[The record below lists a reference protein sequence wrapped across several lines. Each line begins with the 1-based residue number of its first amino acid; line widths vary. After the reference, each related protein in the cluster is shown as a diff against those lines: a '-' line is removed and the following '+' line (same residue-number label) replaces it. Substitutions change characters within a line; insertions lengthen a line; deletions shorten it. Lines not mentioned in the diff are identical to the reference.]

1 MTADSIGPGVELA
14 GRYRLD
20 DLLSESGGARFWR
33 GTDAVL
39 GRSVAVNTVPS
50 DDPRAEP
57 LIAAARASATV
68 TEAHLL
74 RVLDCDAGEDL
85 TWVVNEW
92 GSGTS
97 LDVML
102 QHGPL
107 PPSRAAWLAREVAE
121 SVAAAH
127 AGGVAHGRLTPESV
141 LVTDAGAV
149 KLIGFVVGAVIE
161 GGSADEPCVRERR
174 YPAID
179 AREADVIDLAAI
191 LYAAL
196 TARWPGIAPSS
207 VPMAPT
213 DHGGPLRP
221 RQVRAGVP
229 RMLDAI
235 CSRVLRKEAQGHT
248 APIETAQEILAA
260 LTNEVGDPLAGAP
273 ADAESMHTE
282 PTVSIRRDQL
292 SERLDADDLE
302 ATQVALP
309 FSGTTAD
316 PQPAPLPP
324 FEEHPERP
332 LFADTPRRLM
342 PAAAAA
348 AANLMAGIPGAP
360 PSGTSADGLVTDGR
374 HPVRTMLIAAAVVLL
389 LIALVVAFQIGR
401 GHHRETSEAHA
412 PDHSASTAPVN
423 AVITPVA
430 VHDFDPEG
438 RDARGR
444 PDPAENPKEV
454 PRAVDDNPDTG
465 WTTLTYAGA
474 DLGGLK
480 SGVGLLLDLGADRS
494 VQVIRLTIKGTPT
507 SIEAYVAPPG
517 DDAPPTS
524 LADMLKVGSIT
535 ADRRE
540 ATLRLDSPVAT
551 RFVVVWLTQLPAYR
565 NGFRGEIDRVTV
577 LS

>member
-74 RVLDCDAGEDL
+74 RVLDCDAGNDI

-92 GSGTS
+92 GWGTS

-127 AGGVAHGRLTPESV
+127 AVGVAHGRLTPESV

-149 KLIGFVVGAVIE
+149 KLIGFVVSAAIE
-161 GGSADEPCVRERR
+161 GGSADETSLRERR
-174 YPAID
+174 ESALD

-207 VPMAPT
+207 VPRAPT

-235 CSRVLRKEAQGHT
+235 CSRVLRKEAHGHA

-260 LTNEVGDPLAGAP
+260 LTDQVGDPLAGAP

-282 PTVSIRRDQL
+282 PTVSIRREQL
-292 SERLDADDLE
+292 PEHLNADDLE
-302 ATQVALP
+302 ATQVALR
-309 FSGTTAD
+309 FSSAAVETES
-316 PQPAPLPP
+316 APLPP

-332 LFADTPRRLM
+332 LFADTPRRVT

-348 AANLMAGIPGAP
+348 ADRAAWSPGAP
-360 PSGTSADGLVTDGR
+360 PPGTSADRPVTDGR
-374 HPVRTMLIAAAVVLL
+374 HPVRTMLIAVGVVLL
-389 LIALVVAFQIGR
+389 LVALVVAFQIGR
-401 GHHRETSEAHA
+401 GPDAEKSAAHA
-412 PDHSASTAPVN
+412 PDQSASTAPASTELR
-423 AVITPVA
+423 AVSVR
-430 VHDFDPEG
+430 DFDPEG
-438 RDARGR
+438 RNARGK
-444 PDPAENPKEV
+444 PDPRENPGEV
-454 PRAVDDNPDTG
+454 SRAVDDNPDTG
-465 WTTLTYAGA
+465 WTTLTYASA

-480 SGVGLLLDLGADRS
+480 SGVGLLLDLGADKP
-494 VQVIRLTIKGTPT
+494 VKVIRLAIKGTPT

-524 LADMLKVGSIT
+524 LSGLSKAGGIT
-535 ADRRE
+535 ADQRE
-540 ATLRLDSPVAT
+540 ATLRLDSPVTT

-565 NGFRGEIDRVTV
+565 KGFRGEIDRVTV